1 MFILKVI
8 FAGFFIYAGIM
19 HFIKPRFFNHFI
31 PAGLPKLAVNY
42 IAGFIEFFLGIGLF
56 FPAVTNDASLGIFI
70 LLILFLPIHIW
81 DATKIKPAIGSKK
94 LAYIR
99 IPLQFLLM
107 YGAYLIYLIFIT
119 NYLII
124 NP

>member
-1 MFILKVI
+1 MFVLKII

-56 FPAVTNDASLGIFI
+56 FPATTNNASLGIFI

-107 YGAYLIYLIFIT
+107 YGAYIIYLYSLPIT
-119 NYLII
+119 Q
-124 NP
+124 

>member
-1 MFILKVI
+1 MFILKII

-56 FPAVTNDASLGIFI
+56 FPATTNNASLGIFI

-107 YGAYLIYLIFIT
+107 YGPI
-119 NYLII
+119 
-124 NP
+124 

>member
-42 IAGFIEFFLGIGLF
+42 IVGFIEFFLGIGLF

-107 YGAYLIYLIFIT
+107 YGAYLIYYIHYQLP
-119 NYLII
+119 N
-124 NP
+124 N

>member
-42 IAGFIEFFLGIGLF
+42 IVGFIEFFLGIGLF

-81 DATKIKPAIGSKK
+81 DATKIKPAIGSKN

-107 YGAYLIYLIFIT
+107 YGAYLIYLYSLPIT
-119 NYLII
+119 Q
-124 NP
+124 

>member
-42 IAGFIEFFLGIGLF
+42 IVGFIEFFLGIGLF

-99 IPLQFLLM
+99 IPLAIFINVWCLSNL
-107 YGAYLIYLIFIT
+107 LIFIT

>member
-107 YGAYLIYLIFIT
+107 YGAYLIYLYSLPIT
-119 NYLII
+119 N
-124 NP
+124 N

>member
-1 MFILKVI
+1 MFILKII

-42 IAGFIEFFLGIGLF
+42 IVGFIEFFLGIGLF

-99 IPLQFLLM
+99 IPLAIFINVWCLSNL
-107 YGAYLIYLIFIT
+107 LIFIT

>member
-42 IAGFIEFFLGIGLF
+42 IVGFIEFFLGIGLF

-99 IPLQFLLM
+99 IPLAIFINVWCLSNL
-107 YGAYLIYLIFIT
+107 LIFIT
-119 NYLII
+119 YYLII

>member
-42 IAGFIEFFLGIGLF
+42 LAGFIEFF
-56 FPAVTNDASLGIFI
+56 
-70 LLILFLPIHIW
+70 
-81 DATKIKPAIGSKK
+81 
-94 LAYIR
+94 
-99 IPLQFLLM
+99 
-107 YGAYLIYLIFIT
+107 
-119 NYLII
+119 
-124 NP
+124 

>member
-56 FPAVTNDASLGIFI
+56 FPAFTNDASFGIFI

-81 DATKIKPAIGSKK
+81 DAAIFINVWCLSN
-94 LAYIR
+94 LSV
-99 IPLQFLLM
+99 
-107 YGAYLIYLIFIT
+107 FIT